1 VEESVPYILVHED
14 DADSILSEDSQ
25 RNIKP
30 PRELTLLHYYG
41 MLGKP
46 GK

>member
-1 VEESVPYILVHED
+1 MLVHED
-14 DADSILSEDSQ
+14 DVESILSEDSQ
-25 RNIKP
+25 SNIKP

-41 MLGKP
+41 ILDKP